1 MRLRFKMMLTII
13 FILILGC
20 SFIGVGYLFYTKVIH
35 DDTIVIAD
43 GNITINFLNGN
54 EFSATEDK
62 TLQFS
67 VTNNGRDQASYYI
80 QISDVKGNT
89 DTITYEIIS
98 TDSNVEVSS
107 NLKSEIVSNYI
118 TIDGNKTDN
127 YTVAFKTDGNE
138 AYSGKIIV
146 GVKQEENT
154 TLADI
159 ILKNNEVKKETLSKI
174 GESATNDEGLIE
186 SKGDLGTAYYFR
198 GNVSNNYVTFAGHNW
213 RIVKINGD
221 GSIKLVLDAIT
232 DVLSKYYED
241 NNYSFA
247 ESKIY
252 ESLENW
258 YNINLA
264 NYSDYIASYKFCND
278 LLYDNDS
285 NTYQAYNRIITDN
298 IPIFMCIGDTGVSK
312 IGLLT
317 ADEVML
323 AGASINENKD
333 YYLYNSSIET
343 DYFTM
348 TSAKSDNSYYPFAV
362 GINGAL
368 KTDTSGTVFR
378 GVRPVI
384 NIIHNINVTGDGTK
398 ENPYVIDID
407 KKEGE

>member
-241 NNYSFA
+241 NNYNF
-247 ESKIY
+247 SK
-252 ESLENW
+252 
-258 YNINLA
+258 
-264 NYSDYIASYKFCND
+264 
-278 LLYDNDS
+278 
-285 NTYQAYNRIITDN
+285 T
-298 IPIFMCIGDTGVSK
+298 
-312 IGLLT
+312 
-317 ADEVML
+317 
-323 AGASINENKD
+323 
-333 YYLYNSSIET
+333 
-343 DYFTM
+343 
-348 TSAKSDNSYYPFAV
+348 
-362 GINGAL
+362 
-368 KTDTSGTVFR
+368 
-378 GVRPVI
+378 
-384 NIIHNINVTGDGTK
+384 
-398 ENPYVIDID
+398 
-407 KKEGE
+407 